1 MKLSVAGFD
10 LTVYRRPAGN
20 DPMLVGLFF
29 VRPNAPILWN

>member
-20 DPMLVGLFF
+20 DPMLVGAGRSVL
-29 VRPNAPILWN
+29 RKT